1 MWMYLSESQSTERC
15 IYVPQ
20 SRTVNNLIEDVYE
33 NLIGRPRSLPPKYF
47 YDETGSL
54 LFDQI
59 CNTREYYP
67 TRIEAGLLEQH
78 ACEFIALAN
87 PYHILEFGS
96 GTSRKTHHLIQACEQ
111 QKIECEYLP
120 FDVCIEMLQQVHDEF
135 NEQYDWLDVL
145 PLVGDYTAGLKH
157 LHRPDGSCMYVFLG
171 SSIGNFDKPDAQRFI
186 AEVRHCMQ
194 PGDTLLLGV
203 DRVKDKQVLH
213 AAYNDASG
221 ITEQFNLNVLSV
233 LNEQLDGDFDT
244 GLFRHQAIY
253 NGDDQRI
260 EMYLIAEQEHSI
272 QLHSI
277 NEELHFHKGEKIL
290 TEISQKYTHQGIEAL
305 LTGAGLSILKHTESK
320 NQWFSLVLAGL

>member
-1 MWMYLSESQSTERC
+1 MYLSETQSGENC
-15 IYVPQ
+15 IYVPR
-20 SRTVNNLIEDVYE
+20 SRTVNNLVEDVYE
-33 NLIGRPRSLPPKYF
+33 NLLSRPRSLPPKYF

-59 CNTREYYP
+59 CNTDEYYP
-67 TRIEAGLLEQH
+67 TRVEAGLLAQN

-87 PYHILEFGS
+87 PDHILEFGS

-111 QKIECEYLP
+111 QSIECEYLP
-120 FDVCIEMLQQVHDEF
+120 FDVCIEMLQQVHKEF
-135 NEQYDWLDVL
+135 NQQYDWLDVL

-171 SSIGNFDKPDAQRFI
+171 SSIGNFDQQEAQQFM
-186 AEVRHCMQ
+186 AEVHQCMQ

-213 AAYNDASG
+213 AAYNDAQG

-233 LNEQLDGDFDT
+233 LNEKLDANFESN
-244 GLFRHQAIY
+244 LFRHQAIY
-253 NGDDQRI
+253 NAGKQRI
-260 EMYLIAEQEHSI
+260 EMYLRAEQAHSI
-272 QLHSI
+272 QLQSL
-277 NEELHFHKGEKIL
+277 NEELYFHKDEKIL

-305 LTGAGLSILKHTESK
+305 LTDAGLSILKHTESDD
-320 NQWFSLVLAGL
+320 QWFSLVLAGL

>member
-1 MWMYLSESQSTERC
+1 MYLSETRAVENC

-33 NLIGRPRSLPPKYF
+33 NLLSRPRSLPPKYF

-59 CNTREYYP
+59 CNTDEYYP
-67 TRIEAGLLEQH
+67 TRVEAGLLEKY
-78 ACEFIALAN
+78 ACEFIVQAN
-87 PYHILEFGS
+87 PDHILEFGS

-120 FDVCIEMLQQVHDEF
+120 FDVCIEMLQQVHNEF
-135 NEQYDWLDVL
+135 NQQYDWLDVL

-171 SSIGNFDKPDAQRFI
+171 SSIGNFDKGDARRFI
-186 AEVRHCMQ
+186 EEVRHCMK
-194 PGDTLLLGV
+194 PGDTLLIGV
-203 DRVKDKQVLH
+203 DRVKDEQVLH
-213 AAYNDASG
+213 AAYNDAQG

-233 LNEQLDGDFDT
+233 LNEQLDGDFDA
-244 GLFRHQAIY
+244 GSFRHQAIY
-253 NGDDQRI
+253 NDNDQRI
-260 EMYLIAEQEHSI
+260 EMYLVAEKEQRVR
-272 QLHSI
+272 LHSM
-277 NEELHFHKGEKIL
+277 NEELNFQKEEKIL
-290 TEISQKYTHQGIEAL
+290 TEISQKYTHQGIEDL
-305 LTGAGLSILKHTESK
+305 LTGAGLSIMKHTESN